1 MSGACESIPNGASG
15 QVRESLD
22 NEKRVVVDG
31 NISTAIYF
39 NGDVRETNMK
49 TGGVR
54 YYNSATATWSFYNST
69 GDKRDK
75 KRTVNKKCDKIK

>member
-1 MSGACESIPNGASG
+1 MSDACESIPNGVPG
-15 QVRESLD
+15 QVRESSN

-31 NISTAIYF
+31 NISTTIYS

-54 YYNSATATWSFYNST
+54 YYNSATATWSFYSST
-69 GDKRDK
+69 GDKRDRRRSAK
-75 KRTVNKKCDKIK
+75 KK

>member
-1 MSGACESIPNGASG
+1 M
-15 QVRESLD
+15 
-22 NEKRVVVDG
+22 DG

-54 YYNSATATWSFYNST
+54 YFNSATATWSFYNST

-75 KRTVNKKCDKIK
+75 RRTAKKQM

>member
-1 MSGACESIPNGASG
+1 MSGACESNAANNGVPG
-15 QVRESLD
+15 QGRECV
-22 NEKRVVVDG
+22 NKEKRVVVDG

-54 YYNSATATWSFYNST
+54 YFNSATATWSFYNST

-75 KRTVNKKCDKIK
+75 RRTAKKQM